1 MQPNQRRRSSPA
13 YLTRPSPQPVA
24 DQAKQEESSSPSSKI
39 LSINI
44 YILKRPLLF
53 NPQPNKEIFH
63 YSSNRTSSSQDKISR
78 MASPLLK
85 VMGTVLMI
93 TMVCSPLAT
102 AQLSVSYYAN
112 TCPSVYDTV
121 RAGVRSA
128 INREAR
134 MGASLIRL
142 FFHDCFV
149 NVSSSILHYIC

>member
-1 MQPNQRRRSSPA
+1 
-13 YLTRPSPQPVA
+13 
-24 DQAKQEESSSPSSKI
+24 
-39 LSINI
+39 
-44 YILKRPLLF
+44 
-53 NPQPNKEIFH
+53 
-63 YSSNRTSSSQDKISR
+63 
-78 MASPLLK
+78 MASTLLK
-85 VMGTVLMI
+85 VVGLWVMI
-93 TMVCSPLAT
+93 TMVCSPLVT

-149 NVSSSILHYIC
+149 NVSSSVIHHIC